1 MGSRRERSRKFVCGV
16 RWLCSLPSSSLKL
29 TLPPSGTLIAS
40 VETLSMVSPAWFLAL
55 SKCTPRSVL
64 LIVAHSFLLSPVP
77 LASSLWGLS
86 SVFLSGCPVG
96 QHLRSP
102 PPALL
107 SLPTGTLLSSLFWE
121 DRLIP
126 TQQQCSLAGET
137 SQSFGVWIHW
147 AGVLHQSMMPSE
159 CGGYKQLLL
168 RGPGGASGAW
178 DMTRHLLSS
187 LSPFEVGSQ
196 NTLPTFSKEIFKN
209 PLSLPLCPLS
219 FSHPRCE
226 GGVFRVSGS

>member
-1 MGSRRERSRKFVCGV
+1 MWCKVTVLSPLVQFKVDSSSSRHSHCVCGDTV
-16 RWLCSLPSSSLKL
+16 HGVSCLVPCAEQVYPKKCAAGRGSL
-29 TLPPSGTLIAS
+29 LP
-40 VETLSMVSPAWFLAL
+40 
-55 SKCTPRSVL
+55 
-64 LIVAHSFLLSPVP
+64 LSPVP

-147 AGVLHQSMMPSE
+147 AGVLHQ
-159 CGGYKQLLL
+159 LLL
-168 RGPGGASGAW
+168 RGPGGASGSW
-178 DMTRHLLSS
+178 DVTRHLLSS
-187 LSPFEVGSQ
+187 LSPFEAGSQ
-196 NTLPTFSKEIFKN
+196 NTLPTVSKEIFKN